1 MGSGGF
7 RGLQTRSELPRGG
20 LGGFDSHTPP
30 PFFQLIL
37 CTNFF
42 RYLIIKSCSCL
53 TVLQKSL
60 SMLLACSLCFVP
72 DTSNLYSHRNALC
85 YDRLSKS
92 SRNRHLPGGN
102 ASRVL
107 EYMPIGCPAGS
118 RTKAMAPVRSVRL
131 KGNPDMTVP
140 PSSFD
145 LLQLA

>member
-30 PFFQLIL
+30 PFF
-37 CTNFF
+37 
-42 RYLIIKSCSCL
+42 CL

-60 SMLLACSLCFVP
+60 SMLLALSLCFVP
-72 DTSNLYSHRNALC
+72 DTSNLCSHRNALSC
-85 YDRLSKS
+85 DRLSGS
-92 SRNRHLPGGN
+92 GRNHHLPGGK

-118 RTKAMAPVRSVRL
+118 RTRAMAPGRSVRL
-131 KGNPDMTVP
+131 KGNPETTVP